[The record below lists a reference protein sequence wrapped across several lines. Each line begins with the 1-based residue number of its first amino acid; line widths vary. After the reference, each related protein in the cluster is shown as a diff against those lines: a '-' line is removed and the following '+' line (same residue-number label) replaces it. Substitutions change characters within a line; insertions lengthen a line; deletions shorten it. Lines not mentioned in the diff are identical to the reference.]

1 MRLLFT
7 RRKRKKKKKKE
18 NVDVAKRGMQTVT
31 IPMFPIHPNGTEEHA
46 FLLSGIISHLYIL
59 K

>member
-1 MRLLFT
+1 M
-7 RRKRKKKKKKE
+7 
-18 NVDVAKRGMQTVT
+18 DVAKRGMQTVT